1 MKKIIYPLSL
11 ILLFITCSQQSTE
24 SSDKSLVEDN
34 DLAELISKRTYYTKQ
49 INDLS
54 LELENINSAIDA
66 LGGTEKRQLITAFKS
81 KTQPFEHQLE
91 VQANIKTR
99 QNVLIYPEFA
109 GRLIK
114 LKVEEGQKVKKGTL
128 LAIIE
133 DAGLKDQLDQI
144 KLQLDLTKTTFERTK
159 RLWDQKIGSEMM
171 YLEAQTRYKAARKQV
186 SQIRQQLA
194 KTKIYAPF
202 SGVIDEIP
210 ARLGSNLIPGVTP
223 VLRIVNLNSMFA
235 ESDVPENYLPNITK
249 GSKAS
254 VTIPALNLVQKTQVH
269 QTGNFISATNRTFRV
284 EARLENPEGIIKP
297 NLNARLS
304 IIDYYNPEAIMIP
317 LRVIRENAN
326 GQPYVFILSNPEKD
340 NGYTTEKRMIV
351 LGKSKE
357 EMIEILEGVTID
369 ELIADEGVSLLVSN
383 QKVKRILEK

>member
-34 DLAELISKRTYYTKQ
+34 DLAELITKRTYYTKQ

-81 KTQPFEHQLE
+81 KKQPFEHQLE

-171 YLEAQTRYKAARKQV
+171 YLEAQTRYKAAKKQV

-249 GSKAS
+249 GSKAT

>member
-34 DLAELISKRTYYTKQ
+34 DLAELIAKRTYYTKQ

-54 LELENINSAIDA
+54 LELENINSSIDA

-128 LAIIE
+128 LAIIK

-186 SQIRQQLA
+186 SQIKQQLA

-249 GSKAS
+249 GSKAT

-383 QKVKRILEK
+383 QKVKRILE

>member
-1 MKKIIYPLSL
+1 M
-11 ILLFITCSQQSTE
+11 CSQQSTE
-24 SSDKSLVEDN
+24 SSDKSLIEDN
-34 DLAELISKRTYYTKQ
+34 DLAELITKRTYYTKQ

-81 KTQPFEHQLE
+81 KKQPFEHQLE

-171 YLEAQTRYKAARKQV
+171 YLEAQTRYKAAKKQV

-235 ESDVPENYLPNITK
+235 ESDVPENYLPNINK
-249 GSKAS
+249 GSKAT

-357 EMIEILEGVTID
+357 EMIEILEGVEID

-383 QKVKRILEK
+383 QKVKRILE

>member
-34 DLAELISKRTYYTKQ
+34 DLAELITKRTYYTKQ

-81 KTQPFEHQLE
+81 KKQPFEHQLE

-171 YLEAQTRYKAARKQV
+171 YLEAQTRYKAAKKQV

-202 SGVIDEIP
+202 SGVIDEIS

-249 GSKAS
+249 GSKAT